1 MLTRAGQAGA
11 AGRAEPVT
19 AAASAGVIGP
29 RPRGLPPGRAVLGGL
44 LIAAAA
50 VVVFAGALASGSGR
64 SARYVVAAR
73 PLAAGTIIAPGDTA
87 TETFALPSEARG
99 AAFRRIGTLI
109 GRTVSVAVTPGELIQ
124 ASMLTPAGGNRVL
137 RPVSVAVDSSSLAG
151 LTAGDPVDVLAVATS
166 GGAGTSSPTVAPPP
180 PDVPSPATGSGAT
193 PGSGSSAASPL
204 GGAPAPPDG
213 ISVVVR
219 GAALLSVSRTGSTF
233 TPASGSDTVVTLGVS
248 SLDEAESVVAAAHS
262 GTVILV
268 RAEPSDGTGPG
279 PASAG

>member
-11 AGRAEPVT
+11 AGPAEPVM
-19 AAASAGVIGP
+19 AAASAGVIGR

-50 VVVFAGALASGSGR
+50 VVVFAGALSSGSGR

-87 TETFALPSEARG
+87 AETFALPSDAQG
-99 AAFRRIGTLI
+99 TAFRQIGALI

-124 ASMLTPAGGNRVL
+124 ASMLTPAGHSSVL
-137 RPVSVAVDSSSLAG
+137 RPVSVTVDASSLAG
-151 LTAGDPVDVLAVATS
+151 LAAGDPVDVLAVAAA
-166 GGAGTSSPTVAPPP
+166 GGAGTSSATGATPPS
-180 PDVPSPATGSGAT
+180 DGTSPATASAST
-193 PGSGSSAASPL
+193 PGSGSSAASSV
-204 GGAPAPPDG
+204 GGTPAPPDG

-233 TPASGSDTVVTLGVS
+233 APVSGSGTVVTLGVS
-248 SLDEAESVVAAAHS
+248 SLGEAESVVAAAHS

-268 RAEPSDGTGPG
+268 RAEPSDGAGPG